1 VAPRLGPYHLDG
13 FDICSVWPVEPDPPP
28 PPTGTPTGPTLVLG
42 TTGDPW
48 MPIEM
53 SRSLAEQSHNTT
65 LLVVER
71 YSKYAYA
78 PLMWDQ
84 DKSACVTTTVNQHLI
99 NLDPPEHLS
108 ICKTGDPE
116 IHPPD

>member
-1 VAPRLGPYHLDG
+1 
-13 FDICSVWPVEPDPPP
+13 
-28 PPTGTPTGPTLVLG
+28 
-42 TTGDPW
+42 
-48 MPIEM
+48 
-53 SRSLAEQSHNTT
+53 
-65 LLVVER
+65 
-71 YSKYAYA
+71 
-78 PLMWDQ
+78 MWDQ